1 VADDQQTATAPE
13 AGPVAVDADVDAD
26 IDANPGRVLEESEA
40 QLRRTL
46 ADLDNLRKRY
56 QREVA
61 RERVDERAR
70 VAREWLGVV
79 DNLERALEHAG
90 DAHSAADSAMV
101 AGVAAVLEQAR
112 TLLAQLGFPRY
123 EDIGREFD
131 PLRHEAV
138 AAVPSD
144 APPGTV
150 VAALRAGYGNGEQIL
165 RPAAV
170 VVATHAPN
178 SH

>member
-1 VADDQQTATAPE
+1 VADDHQIATAAEPGAVTVE
-13 AGPVAVDADVDAD
+13 ADADTDTDTEAD
-26 IDANPGRVLEESEA
+26 TERVLEEGEA

-70 VAREWLGVV
+70 VAREWLAVV
-79 DNLERALEHAG
+79 DNLERALQHAG
-90 DAHSAADSAMV
+90 DPDSALA

-131 PLRHEAV
+131 PVRHEAI
-138 AAVPSD
+138 ATVPAD

-170 VVATHAPN
+170 MVATHGPN
-178 SH
+178 SG

>member
-1 VADDQQTATAPE
+1 MADDHQIDTAPE
-13 AGPVAVDADVDAD
+13 LGAVAVDAEGDVDVDAD
-26 IDANPGRVLEESEA
+26 TERVLEDSEA

-56 QREVA
+56 HREVA

-70 VAREWLGVV
+70 VAREWLAVV
-79 DNLERALEHAG
+79 DNLERALEYGG
-90 DAHSAADSAMV
+90 DPDSAMA
-101 AGVAAVLEQAR
+101 AGVAAVVEQAR

-138 AAVPSD
+138 ATVPAD

-150 VAALRAGYGNGEQIL
+150 VAAARAGYGNGEHIL

-170 VVATHAPN
+170 MVATHNPN
-178 SH
+178 SG

>member
-1 VADDQQTATAPE
+1 MADDHQIATAPE
-13 AGPVAVDADVDAD
+13 PGPLAVDADTE
-26 IDANPGRVLEESEA
+26 RVVEESEA

-56 QREVA
+56 HREVA

-70 VAREWLGVV
+70 VARDWLSVV
-79 DNLERALEHAG
+79 DNLERALEHGG
-90 DAHSAADSAMV
+90 DPDSAMAV
-101 AGVAAVLEQAR
+101 GVAAVLEQAR

-138 AAVPSD
+138 ATVPAD

-150 VAALRAGYGNGEQIL
+150 VAAMRAGYGNGEQIL

-170 VVATHAPN
+170 MVATHGPN
-178 SH
+178 SG

>member
-1 VADDQQTATAPE
+1 MTTSSTPTSRWVDAAVADDHQIATAPE
-13 AGPVAVDADVDAD
+13 PAPVAVDDDVDTQ
-26 IDANPGRVLEESEA
+26 RVLEESEA

-56 QREVA
+56 HREVA

-70 VAREWLGVV
+70 VAREWLAVV
-79 DNLERALEHAG
+79 DNLERALEHGG
-90 DAHSAADSAMV
+90 DPDSAMA

-123 EDIGREFD
+123 EDLGREFD

-138 AAVPSD
+138 
-144 APPGTV
+144 
-150 VAALRAGYGNGEQIL
+150 
-165 RPAAV
+165 
-170 VVATHAPN
+170 
-178 SH
+178 

>member
-1 VADDQQTATAPE
+1 MADDHQIATAPE
-13 AGPVAVDADVDAD
+13 PGRLADDADVDAVT
-26 IDANPGRVLEESEA
+26 DANTERALEESEA

-46 ADLDNLRKRY
+46 ADLDNVRKRY
-56 QREVA
+56 QRE
-61 RERVDERAR
+61 

-90 DAHSAADSAMV
+90 DADRAANSAMV

-112 TLLAQLGFPRY
+112 TLIAQLGFPRF

-138 AAVPSD
+138 GTVPAD

-170 VVATHAPN
+170 MVATQAPN
-178 SH
+178 SD

>member
-1 VADDQQTATAPE
+1 VVDDDQIDTAPE
-13 AGPVAVDADVDAD
+13 PDPLAVDADTGTDLDAD
-26 IDANPGRVLEESEA
+26 TERVLEESEA

-56 QREVA
+56 HREVE
-61 RERVDERAR
+61 RERLDERAR
-70 VAREWLGVV
+70 VAREWLAVV
-79 DNLERALEHAG
+79 DNLERALEHGG
-90 DAHSAADSAMV
+90 DPDSAM
-101 AGVAAVLEQAR
+101 AHGVAAVLEQAR

-138 AAVPSD
+138 AAVPAD

-150 VAALRAGYGNGEQIL
+150 VAASRAGYGDREQIL

-170 VVATHAPN
+170 MVATHGPN
-178 SH
+178 SG